1 MILVTLGTQD
11 RSFIR
16 LLKEIDEQIKKKHIK
31 DRVVAQIGYTEFKS
45 KRMEI
50 HDYFTMEEF
59 NKYMKEADVVITHG
73 GVGSVLGALD
83 KNKKVIA
90 FPRLAKY
97 KEHVND
103 HQIQMVNT
111 LAKNGYI
118 LTGRVSELGKLL
130 KSVQDFKPKKYKSNN
145 EKFNDLIID
154 YIENNKK

>member
-1 MILVTLGTQD
+1 MIFVTVGTQD
-11 RSFIR
+11 KEFKR
-16 LLKEIDEQIKKKHIK
+16 LFCEIDRLIESKIITDEVIAQIGHTKFVSDKMKIKKFFTQTELKEIIKN
-31 DRVVAQIGYTEFKS
+31 ANF
-45 KRMEI
+45 
-50 HDYFTMEEF
+50 
-59 NKYMKEADVVITHG
+59 VITHG
-73 GVGSVLGALD
+73 GVGTILECV
-83 KNKKVIA
+83 KENKKVIA
-90 FPRLAKY
+90 VPRLKKY

>member
-11 RSFIR
+11 KSFIR
-16 LLKEIDEQIKKKHIK
+16 LLKEIDNQIKNGNIK
-31 DRVVAQIGYTEFKS
+31 DRVVAQIGFTQFSS

-50 HDYFTMEEF
+50 YDYFTMKEF
-59 NKYMKEADVVITHG
+59 NKYIKEADIVITHG

-97 KEHVND
+97 KEHIND
-103 HQIQMVNT
+103 HQTQMVNT
-111 LAKNGYI
+111 LAKEGYI
-118 LTGRVSELGKLL
+118 LTGRVSELSKLL
-130 KSVQDFKPKKYKSNN
+130 ERVKTFKPRKYKSNN